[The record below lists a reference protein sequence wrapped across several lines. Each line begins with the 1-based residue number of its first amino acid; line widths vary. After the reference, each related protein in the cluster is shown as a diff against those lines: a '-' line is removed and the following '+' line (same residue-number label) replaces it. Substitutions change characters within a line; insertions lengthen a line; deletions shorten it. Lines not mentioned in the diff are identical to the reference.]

1 MNTINLITTPIVDA
15 PNWIPPIGIAQ
26 LAGVLRQAG
35 HRTLC
40 VDLNSHISD
49 ELDDFSPD
57 FLVSCPETIGAFAF
71 REKFPRILDEWIE
84 CVLGNQPRVIG
95 LSVLYRSMV
104 VPSLALAIEIK
115 KRSSDVTVIMGG
127 SFATTSNV
135 DMIQR
140 LIKSQYVDVIA
151 IGYGEVTILEILQA
165 LFSNNSLSNVPGI
178 YYHQNGEVYSTALNS
193 AVDLNSIPFPDFEN
207 LVSSK
212 AMNSWMGFPI
222 HGSRGCINSCSFC
235 NVRHYKY
242 KFQQRSADH
251 IYSEILNIVEK
262 YEVKRIAFTDNLIN
276 GVPSIFKSLC
286 RTLKK
291 TNLNV
296 SFFGSLALMPSVTE
310 EMLDLIQE
318 AKFDRVLLALESPS
332 PIIRKDMRKWTNM
345 HGIMKILNGCINRGI
360 KPTIFLMHSFPTETE
375 KDFQTLLHFVDDW
388 NPNDFC
394 DVLTWPFRLA
404 DVRVGK
410 LDNWFVDRFNI
421 EILEEKGIDL
431 PHYWKLFGQ
440 EPKWRTK
447 NVDED
452 IRSNRQNKVEKH
464 LELWR
469 LGKK

>member
-1 MNTINLITTPIVDA
+1 MNTINLVTTPIVDA
-15 PNWIPPIGIAQ
+15 ANWIPPIGIAQ

-35 HRTLC
+35 HKTLC
-40 VDLNSHISD
+40 IDLNSHISN

-71 REKFPRILDEWIE
+71 REKFPRILDKWIE
-84 CVLGNQPRVIG
+84 CVLANQPRVIG

-115 KRSSDVTVIMGG
+115 KRSSDITVIMGG

-140 LIKSQYVDVIA
+140 LIKSQYVDLIA
-151 IGYGEVTILEILQA
+151 IGYGEVTILEILRA

-178 YYHQNGEVYSTALNS
+178 YYHQNGKVYSTALNS
-193 AVDLNSIPFPDFEN
+193 AIDLNSIPFPDFEN
-207 LVSSK
+207 LLNPK
-212 AMNSWMGFPI
+212 AINSWMGFPI

-251 IYSEILNIVEK
+251 IYSEILNVIEK
-262 YEVKRIAFTDNLIN
+262 YKVKRIAFTDNLIN

-286 RTLKK
+286 RMLKK
-291 TNLNV
+291 TNLDV

-332 PIIRKDMRKWTNM
+332 PRIRKDMLKWTNM
-345 HGIMKILNGCINRGI
+345 QSIMKIFNGCINRKI
-360 KPTIFLMHSFPTETE
+360 KPTIFLMHSFPTEAE

-388 NPNDFC
+388 NPNDF

-410 LDNWFVDRFNI
+410 LDDCFVDRFNI

-452 IRSNRQNKVEKH
+452 IRLNRQNRVEKH
-464 LELWR
+464 LKLWR
-469 LGKK
+469 LGKE